1 MKVLIVEK
9 NPELGRLWRD
19 HIHRLGASA
28 QLVSA
33 KAPAQE
39 ALREDTHDVLILN
52 LNFRD
57 GGSFALADYAS
68 YRHPNMKIIFVT
80 SDTFFSDGSIFR
92 YMSNACAMVPQ
103 STPPEDLAALVD
115 YHGR

>member
-9 NPELGRLWRD
+9 DPELGRLWRG
-19 HIHRLGASA
+19 HIRRMGASA
-28 QLVSA
+28 QLVCAQSA
-33 KAPAQE
+33 ALE
-39 ALREDTHDVLILN
+39 ALREDNYEVLILN

-57 GGSFALADYAS
+57 GASFALADYAS
-68 YRHPNMKIIFVT
+68 YRRPRMKIIFVT
-80 SDTFFSDGSIFR
+80 SDSFFSDGSIFR
-92 YMSNACAMVPQ
+92 FMSNACAMVPQ

>member
-9 NPELGRLWRD
+9 DPELGRLWRD
-19 HIHRLGASA
+19 HIRRMGADASLAAA
-28 QLVSA
+28 QAVAL
-33 KAPAQE
+33 E
-39 ALREDTHDVLILN
+39 ALREEAFDVLILN

-57 GGSFALADYAS
+57 GASFALADYAS
-68 YRHPNMKIIFVT
+68 YRRPGMKIIFVT
-80 SDTFFSDGSIFR
+80 SDSFFSDGSIFR
-92 YMSNACAMVPQ
+92 FMSNACAMVAE